1 MSEKVKIHLEFT
13 INCSPK
19 VLFNRLSTASGLA
32 EWFADDVTVRGKRFT
47 FTWANTRQEAEMT
60 IYKENRLVR
69 FTWLE
74 NEEDYFEFRILQDEL
89 TGDVALI
96 VDDISTGGETNESID
111 LWNMQVADLKHIL
124 GSI

>member
-1 MSEKVKIHLEFT
+1 MPEKIKIHLEFT

-32 EWFADDVTVRGKRFT
+32 EWFADDVTVKGKIYT
-47 FTWANTRQEAEMT
+47 FTWASTRQEAEMT

-69 FTWLE
+69 VTWLD
-74 NEEDYFEFRILQDEL
+74 NEDDFFEFKIMQDEL

-96 VDDISTGGETNESID
+96 VDDFVVADEEVESVD

-124 GSI
+124 GSN